1 MAVLHM
7 RSTTSDEDDQ
17 KLLVSFWLEWNKTH
31 EGMLGIL
38 LLSLGFPTPD
48 NINIGSYCT
57 FVGLVSTGCLY
68 SNFFLE
74 KWSVY

>member
-7 RSTTSDEDDQ
+7 RSTTADKDDQ
-17 KLLVSFWLEWNKTH
+17 TLLVSFWLEWNNTH

-48 NINIGSYCT
+48 NKYGLPTNLGSYCT
-57 FVGLVSTGCLY
+57 FIGLVSTGCLY
-68 SNFFLE
+68 SNFL
-74 KWSVY
+74 